1 MKTIYIYAFA
11 LFLFLGLFYVFIR
24 WGKTFFLAIPWRVKD
39 LVQAFKRGRKKQ
51 SKVFD
56 LYGVHIFCGRV
67 GCGKTISMLRRAAEI
82 KARYP
87 NVKIYSNFTT
97 DIADGM
103 INSWED
109 IINIENIDE
118 NGVNQ
123 GVLFLFDEIH
133 LTFDSLGWRNAPT
146 NLLEYISLQRHLHK
160 CIFGASQVWSRVNKI
175 IKEQTDYVIECKSF
189 LGARLIENKCYTN
202 ENYQINGNMK
212 ESGQRKRPK
221 EWKKCFVATD
231 ELRSHY
237 DTDEIIGSLA
247 IAPVS
252 DTEKLQ
258 KTFENILSAAAK
270 P

>member
-1 MKTIYIYAFA
+1 MLVLFKSVFIVGLILLLIYI
-11 LFLFLGLFYVFIR
+11 FIR
-24 WGKTFFLAIPWRVKD
+24 WRLTFFQAVPYRFYD
-39 LVQAFKRGRKKQ
+39 LVQKLKRRRKNEP
-51 SKVFD
+51 KVFD
-56 LYGVHIFCGRV
+56 MYGVHIFCGRV
-67 GCGKTISMLRRAAEI
+67 GCGKTISMVRSAQDIKRRF
-82 KARYP
+82 P

-97 DIADGM
+97 DISDGM

-109 IINIENIDE
+109 IINIDNIDE

-160 CIFGASQVWSRVNKI
+160 CIFGASQVWTRVNKI

-252 DTEKLQ
+252 ETEKLQ